1 MVSVCLRA
9 CVCVCACVYKRL
21 CVTATALPVTLLFHA
36 FSIFSLVFII
46 FPPSYISHSHRVSFE
61 FHFFKH
67 IPFNIIILNIRV
79 DIHLRNFDPLRSQAI
94 RRLVSILK
102 LAESM
107 VFGANLV
114 VFTHFYAR
122 ELGLHRRHSSPG
134 YSIHQLL
141 IEWDLTNGQVL
152 NAAVPWVCADRN
164 AESVA
169 LIQETIHKIHPC
181 MTESSLVGGPLGA
194 LTSDMFM
201 LFCGFLWMFSG
212 FLSDC
217 SILFYVSCSGSPL

>member
-1 MVSVCLRA
+1 MCVCVRA
-9 CVCVCACVYKRL
+9 VCVCVCACVYERL
-21 CVTATALPVTLLFHA
+21 CVTATALRVILLFHA

-46 FPPSYISHSHRVSFE
+46 FRPSYISHSHRFSFE

-114 VFTHFYAR
+114 TFTHFYAR
-122 ELGLHRRHSSPG
+122 DWEDIPPPAIR
-134 YSIHQLL
+134 SI
-141 IEWDLTNGQVL
+141 
-152 NAAVPWVCADRN
+152 
-164 AESVA
+164 
-169 LIQETIHKIHPC
+169 
-181 MTESSLVGGPLGA
+181 
-194 LTSDMFM
+194 
-201 LFCGFLWMFSG
+201 
-212 FLSDC
+212 
-217 SILFYVSCSGSPL
+217 SCL